1 MAQTQS
7 AYKNILGTEAE
18 LVNQSPVEED
28 HSDLN
33 FQLMPEIVMLQYTQ
47 PARSDPILFYFYLFV
62 R

>member
-18 LVNQSPVEED
+18 LVNQSPVEEE
-28 HSDLN
+28 HSDQN
-33 FQLMPEIVMLQYTQ
+33 VQLMSKPCEGTIG
-47 PARSDPILFYFYLFV
+47 LFHLHS